1 MDMLQHMSPRPFV
14 ANEETIKEG
23 DLLNPSPTKPQSL
36 NTSHPIP
43 TTSSFYK
50 STLAQLDTGF
60 PIP

>member
-1 MDMLQHMSPRPFV
+1 MRKQSL
-14 ANEETIKEG
+14 EER
-23 DLLNPSPTKPQSL
+23 DFLNPSPTKPQSP

-50 STLAQLDTGF
+50 STLVKLGTGF